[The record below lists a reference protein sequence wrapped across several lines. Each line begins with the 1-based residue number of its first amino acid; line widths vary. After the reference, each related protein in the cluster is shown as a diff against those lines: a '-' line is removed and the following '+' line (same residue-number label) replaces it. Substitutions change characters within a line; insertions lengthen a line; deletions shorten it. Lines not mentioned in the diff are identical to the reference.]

1 VDSRDASLLEPSGG
15 AEGRSTADTNPS
27 DGTGGNTAG
36 STGAGE
42 GSGGSLPFVPGEQG
56 SGGSAGSGQEP
67 VGGSS
72 GSGSGSGGVTAEVE
86 PEVIGGCFNQLL
98 GNGAFD
104 AGHAA
109 WQEVAPV
116 RDVIVGRDYP
126 ALVATGVT
134 PQSGDYL
141 AWIGGVQNG
150 QFEMYETTLSQDV
163 AIPTETLSL
172 TLSGYVW
179 VAQSDLGEMPSDWAV
194 LEFSDPQAPLDDPY
208 NGLRWQV
215 LLWNDGSVTTGWTHF
230 EVQRTDVEF
239 LRGRTLSLIGS
250 ARPAANGTLN
260 VWLDSLR
267 LEARCER

>member
-1 VDSRDASLLEPSGG
+1 M
-15 AEGRSTADTNPS
+15 AEI
-27 DGTGGNTAG
+27 
-36 STGAGE
+36 
-42 GSGGSLPFVPGEQG
+42 
-56 SGGSAGSGQEP
+56 
-67 VGGSS
+67 
-72 GSGSGSGGVTAEVE
+72 E

-98 GNGAFD
+98 ANGGFD

-116 RDVIVGRDYP
+116 RDVIVGRDHP
-126 ALVATGVT
+126 ALVAAGVT

-141 AWIGGVQNG
+141 AWIGGVANG
-150 QFEMYETTLSQDV
+150 DFEMYETTLSQDV
-163 AIPTETLSL
+163 AIPAETLSL

-215 LLWNDGSVTTGWTHF
+215 LLWSDESVTTGWTYF
-230 EVQRTDVEF
+230 EVQRTEVE
-239 LRGRTLSLIGS
+239 LIRGRTLSLTGS